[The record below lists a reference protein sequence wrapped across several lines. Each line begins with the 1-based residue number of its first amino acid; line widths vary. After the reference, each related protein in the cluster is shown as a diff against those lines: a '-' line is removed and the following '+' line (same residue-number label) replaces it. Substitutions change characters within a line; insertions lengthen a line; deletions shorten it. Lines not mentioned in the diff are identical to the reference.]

1 MNSYVLSAIILSAL
15 ITFLLRAFPFLLF
28 KEKELPKWL
37 EKLEKHLPMTIMA
50 VLIVYCLK
58 DLKMQLTTLFIP
70 YPVRKSSAY
79 LFIPYLLACL
89 TVVFTY
95 KWKKNTFLSIILSTL
110 VYMIF
115 IRL

>member
-1 MNSYVLSAIILSAL
+1 MNSYVFSAIILSAL

-58 DLKMQLTTLFIP
+58 TQLTT
-70 YPVRKSSAY
+70 

>member
-1 MNSYVLSAIILSAL
+1 MYDFSKMTNRFNTNSYKWDV
-15 ITFLLRAFPFLLF
+15 

-37 EKLEKHLPMTIMA
+37 ENLEKHIPMTIMA

-58 DLKMQLTTLFIP
+58 DLKTQLTT
-70 YPVRKSSAY
+70 

>member
-1 MNSYVLSAIILSAL
+1 MNKYILGAIVLSAM
-15 ITFLLRAFPFLLF
+15 ITLLLRALPFLLF
-28 KEKELPKWL
+28 KEKELPEWL
-37 EKLEKHLPMTIMA
+37 KKIEKKLPMTIMA

-58 DLKMQLTTLFIP
+58 DLRTQMTTLFFP
-70 YPVRKSSAY
+70 Y
-79 LFIPYLLACL
+79 FLACL

>member
-50 VLIVYCLK
+50 VLIVYCKRFKNAINNIFYSLS
-58 DLKMQLTTLFIP
+58 FS
-70 YPVRKSSAY
+70 VFNSCFY
-79 LFIPYLLACL
+79 L
-89 TVVFTY
+89 
-95 KWKKNTFLSIILSTL
+95 
-110 VYMIF
+110 
-115 IRL
+115 

>member
-15 ITFLLRAFPFLLF
+15 I
-28 KEKELPKWL
+28 
-37 EKLEKHLPMTIMA
+37 
-50 VLIVYCLK
+50 
-58 DLKMQLTTLFIP
+58 
-70 YPVRKSSAY
+70 
-79 LFIPYLLACL
+79 
-89 TVVFTY
+89 TY

>member
-1 MNSYVLSAIILSAL
+1 MSRYILGAIILSAI

-28 KEKELPKWL
+28 KEKALPHWL
-37 EKLEKHLPMTIMA
+37 KKLEKNLPMTIMA

-58 DLKMQLTTLFIP
+58 DLKTQLTTLFIP
-70 YPVRKSSAY
+70 Y
-79 LFIPYLLACL
+79 FLACL

-95 KWKKNTFLSIILSTL
+95 KWKKNTFLSIILSTV

>member
-1 MNSYVLSAIILSAL
+1 MNSYVLSAIIPFCFNYFFIKS
-15 ITFLLRAFPFLLF
+15 FSFLLF

-58 DLKMQLTTLFIP
+58 DLKTQLTT
-70 YPVRKSSAY
+70 

-95 KWKKNTFLSIILSTL
+95 KWKNNTFLSIILSTL

>member
-37 EKLEKHLPMTIMA
+37 EKLEKNLPMTIMA

-58 DLKMQLTTLFIP
+58 DLKTQFMVMFLH
-70 YPVRKSSAY
+70 
-79 LFIPYLLACL
+79 YLLACI

-95 KWKKNTFLSIILSTL
+95 KWKQNTFLSIILSTV
-110 VYMIF
+110 VYMIL
-115 IRL
+115 IHL

>member
-58 DLKMQLTTLFIP
+58 DLKMQLMEEKYFFKYYFINSCLHDF
-70 YPVRKSSAY
+70 YP
-79 LFIPYLLACL
+79 
-89 TVVFTY
+89 
-95 KWKKNTFLSIILSTL
+95 SI
-110 VYMIF
+110 VC
-115 IRL
+115 

>member
-50 VLIVYCLK
+50 V
-58 DLKMQLTTLFIP
+58 FIT
-70 YPVRKSSAY
+70 
-79 LFIPYLLACL
+79 YLLACL

>member
-58 DLKMQLTTLFIP
+58 DLKT
-70 YPVRKSSAY
+70 

>member
-1 MNSYVLSAIILSAL
+1 MNSYVLSVIILSAL

-58 DLKMQLTTLFIP
+58 DLKMQINNTFYSFI
-70 YPVRKSSAY
+70 
-79 LFIPYLLACL
+79 LLARL

-95 KWKKNTFLSIILSTL
+95 KWKNNTFLSIILSTL

>member
-37 EKLEKHLPMTIMA
+37 EKLEKNLPMTIMA
-50 VLIVYCLK
+50 VLIVYCFK
-58 DLKMQLTTLFIP
+58 DLKTQFMVMFL
-70 YPVRKSSAY
+70 
-79 LFIPYLLACL
+79 PYLLACI

-95 KWKKNTFLSIILSTL
+95 KWKKNTFLSIILSTV
-110 VYMIF
+110 VYMIL
-115 IRL
+115 IHL

>member
-1 MNSYVLSAIILSAL
+1 MYFQQLFFSAL
-15 ITFLLRAFPFLLF
+15 IYFFIKSFFLFFYL
-28 KEKELPKWL
+28 KKKELPKWL

-70 YPVRKSSAY
+70 Y
-79 LFIPYLLACL
+79 LLACL

-95 KWKKNTFLSIILSTL
+95 KWKNNTFFKYYFINSCLHDFYPSI
-110 VYMIF
+110 VC
-115 IRL
+115 

>member
-58 DLKMQLTTLFIP
+58 DLKTQLTTLFIP
-70 YPVRKSSAY
+70 YLLVCLTP
-79 LFIPYLLACL
+79 PYLPGCYQ
-89 TVVFTY
+89 VCG
-95 KWKKNTFLSIILSTL
+95 SGIGRHSC
-110 VYMIF
+110 
-115 IRL
+115 R